1 MLIQNVFFGNELL
14 LLIIEDE
21 EEDTTFRFLATKC
34 ILIFFSNL

>member
-34 ILIFFSNL
+34 ILIFFF